1 MLIKNSYFIGFCE
14 PLSLINA
21 IKMHISVLTSTAPNQ
36 ILCGAGGELR
46 ILRKFLF
53 ILKQRRTSPRVFQL
67 NCARLVS
74 TEPRSRRAQSFSLSR
89 SRLGTENLH
98 FCGVAACL
106 ETPLAEL
113 HSFLRISNL

>member
-21 IKMHISVLTSTAPNQ
+21 IKMHISVLTSTVLNQ
-36 ILCGAGGELR
+36 ILWGGGGELR

-74 TEPRSRRAQSFSLSR
+74 TEPRSCLAQSFSLTR
-89 SRLGTENLH
+89 S
-98 FCGVAACL
+98 
-106 ETPLAEL
+106 
-113 HSFLRISNL
+113 